1 MPGFYS
7 VLGDLSV
14 PLSQSFL
21 IHHQTTHDQWLS
33 TIGHDGCF
41 ILAEAAIND
50 SVPWLAEKLSGK
62 NELARLYWNKVG
74 ATHASISP
82 YIIPVNPNN
91 WEPVKEHILT
101 RDGWGIGV
109 RLSWRYC
116 YRSEEIQLQV
126 LSQHLRSWLLVTT
139 PEQDDVT
146 LRLADWLVIRPLLE
160 ASTHPEA
167 SALFGPVAEFWHL
180 APDGSAERLELTH
193 HTEHPSNITQ
203 PRTLSPLQW
212 QAILTPSLLN
222 TLQRYMAH
230 LRQHH
235 PRWHDADN
243 NELQQFTEQHYQ
255 QALESGF
262 RHDRDIVRYL
272 ALASELHPDF
282 IGDAW
287 AQAIMRDAEYTPAGS
302 RMDRLYST
310 AVEMMDNA

>member
-1 MPGFYS
+1 MAILQP
-7 VLGDLSV
+7 
-14 PLSQSFL
+14 FL
-21 IHHQTTHDQWLS
+21 LHHQTTHTQWHQTLAE
-33 TIGHDGCF
+33 GGFF

-50 SVPWLAEKLSGK
+50 AVPWQAERHSGK
-62 NELARLYWNKVG
+62 NKLTCLYWDKVG
-74 ATHASISP
+74 QIHASISP
-82 YIIPVNPNN
+82 HIIPVNQEN
-91 WEPVKEHILT
+91 WEQVKEHVLT
-101 RDGWGIGV
+101 RNGWGVGI
-109 RLSWRYC
+109 RLSWKHYS
-116 YRSEEIQLQV
+116 RSEETQLQK

-146 LRLADWLVIRPLLE
+146 LRLADWQVVRPLLE
-160 ASTHPEA
+160 AGTHPEA
-167 SALFGPVAEFWHL
+167 TAFFGPVAEFWHL

-193 HTEHPSNITQ
+193 HTEHPPNITQ

-243 NELQQFTEQHYQ
+243 NELQLFTEQHYQ

-310 AVEMMDNA
+310 AVGMMDNA

>member
-1 MPGFYS
+1 M
-7 VLGDLSV
+7 

-21 IHHQTTHDQWLS
+21 IHDQTTHDQWLS
-33 TIGHDGCF
+33 TIGQGGCF
-41 ILAEAAIND
+41 ILAESAIND
-50 SVPWLAEKLSGK
+50 AVPWQAERHSGN
-62 NELARLYWNKVG
+62 NELTRLYWDETG
-74 ATHASISP
+74 AIHASISP
-82 YIIPVNPNN
+82 YIIPVNSDN
-91 WEPVKEHILT
+91 WEQAKEYILT
-101 RDGWGIGV
+101 RDGWGIGI
-109 RLSWRYC
+109 RLSWLDR
-116 YRSEEIQLQV
+116 IQSNEAQLKV

-146 LRLADWLVIRPLLE
+146 LRLADWQVVRPLLE

-167 SALFGPVAEFWHL
+167 TAFFGPVAEFWHL
-180 APDGSAERLELTH
+180 APDGSAEKLELTH
-193 HTEHPSNITQ
+193 HTEHPSSITP

-235 PRWHDADN
+235 PRWHDAEN

-255 QALESGF
+255 QALEYGF

-272 ALASELHPDF
+272 ALASELLPGF

>member
-1 MPGFYS
+1 M
-7 VLGDLSV
+7 

-21 IHHQTTHDQWLS
+21 IHDQTTHDQWLS
-33 TIGHDGCF
+33 TIGQGGCF
-41 ILAEAAIND
+41 ILAESAIND
-50 SVPWLAEKLSGK
+50 AVPWQAECHSGN
-62 NELARLYWNKVG
+62 NELTRLYWDKVG
-74 ATHASISP
+74 TIHASISP
-82 YIIPVNPNN
+82 YIIPVNQDN
-91 WEPVKEHILT
+91 WEQVKEYVLT
-101 RDGWGIGV
+101 RNGWGVGV
-109 RLSWRYC
+109 RLSWLDRTQPN
-116 YRSEEIQLQV
+116 ETQLQL

-139 PEQDDVT
+139 SEQDDVT
-146 LRLADWLVIRPLLE
+146 LRLADWQVVRPLLE
-160 ASTHPEA
+160 ASTHPEITA
-167 SALFGPVAEFWHL
+167 FFGPVAEFWHL

-193 HTEHPSNITQ
+193 HCEHSLNITQ
-203 PRTLSPLQW
+203 SRTLSPLQW